1 MNTLEKKLK
10 YLLQESRKVY
20 KDIPRISVFKEL
32 EPYKD
37 KDGYYISFTSIEK
50 IGINPQSTFR
60 TPLGIY
66 AYPLKQVWKR
76 YNIENKKVVGRSVP
90 YAGDNPYVWLVK
102 KKDGIKF
109 VNSAEEY
116 TEANL
121 ESDKQKLLVYVL
133 QNVQRYYKSFN
144 VDHPA
149 RLKEST
155 VINHFTLWGNKAKKN
170 IPVSK
175 LWNITRNLAFRG
187 RDIENAEGTTTT
199 SIITNWNTLFYK
211 VLGYY
216 GFADN
221 TGVGYIHESEPIQ
234 AVFFTKT
241 AFDVVK
247 FSHNKEDSSLQKDR
261 NWYFR
266 GKEDIDTRDAV
277 VKALDTHR
285 IRWENGIW
293 ENGMWESGIWV
304 NGVWENG
311 KWLYGTWLKGIWK
324 NGTWSNGTWSN
335 GTWEGGDWEKGTWKN
350 GVWKDGWHKRG
361 TWNNG
366 TWENGMWINGTWEGG
381 IWKDGTWKDGHWNSG
396 TWEGGTWVEGW
407 IYDPQRKGNYKD
419 SWEDNREYVR
429 SPISPKKYWAG
440 KESEQ
445 PESPLKMMR
454 DSNKK
459 MKEHMKELKKLKK
472 LKDLKK
478 PKK

>member
-1 MNTLEKKLK
+1 MNNKLTNLLH
-10 YLLQESRKVY
+10 LLQESRKVY

-50 IGINPQSTFR
+50 IGINPQSTFL

-221 TGVGYIHESEPIQ
+221 TGVGYIRVGANQ

-285 IRWENGIW
+285 YAGR
-293 ENGMWESGIWV
+293 MASGKTVCGRAVFGLMAFGKMV
-304 NGVWENG
+304 NGYMVRGLKVYGRMEHGAMVRGAMVRG
-311 KWLYGTWLKGIWK
+311 KVAIGRRAPGRTEYGRMAGIK
-324 NGTWSNGTWSN
+324 EALGTT
-335 GTWEGGDWEKGTWKN
+335 E
-350 GVWKDGWHKRG
+350 H
-361 TWNNG
+361 
-366 TWENGMWINGTWEGG
+366 
-381 IWKDGTWKDGHWNSG
+381 
-396 TWEGGTWVEGW
+396 
-407 IYDPQRKGNYKD
+407 
-419 SWEDNREYVR
+419 
-429 SPISPKKYWAG
+429 G
-440 KESEQ
+440 KMECG
-445 PESPLKMMR
+445 
-454 DSNKK
+454 
-459 MKEHMKELKKLKK
+459 
-472 LKDLKK
+472 
-478 PKK
+478 